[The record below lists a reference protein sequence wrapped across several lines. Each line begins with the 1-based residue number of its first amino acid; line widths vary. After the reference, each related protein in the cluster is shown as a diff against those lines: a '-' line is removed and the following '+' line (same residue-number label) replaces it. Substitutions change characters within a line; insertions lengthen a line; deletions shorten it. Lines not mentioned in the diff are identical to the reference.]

1 MWLSLILTPL
11 VLLVATKPTFQAPS
25 LRANHVLHEK
35 RAHYPFDWALA
46 RRAEPNRILPFR
58 IGLVQRN
65 LEQIEDLLMTMSHPR
80 SPDYGKHWSPARVI
94 DHFSPG
100 PETISSVK
108 DWLKYEGI
116 AEERIKLSTSKG
128 WLEVVNATVA
138 EVEELLGTEYHIFT
152 HETGVEQISK

>member
-1 MWLSLILTPL
+1 
-11 VLLVATKPTFQAPS
+11 
-25 LRANHVLHEK
+25 
-35 RAHYPFDWALA
+35 
-46 RRAEPNRILPFR
+46 
-58 IGLVQRN
+58 
-65 LEQIEDLLMTMSHPR
+65 MTMSHPR